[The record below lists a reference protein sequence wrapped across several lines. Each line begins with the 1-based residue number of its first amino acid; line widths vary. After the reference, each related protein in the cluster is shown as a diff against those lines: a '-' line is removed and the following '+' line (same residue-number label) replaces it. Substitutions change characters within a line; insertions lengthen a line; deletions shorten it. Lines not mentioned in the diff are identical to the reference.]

1 MLLKLTPPGVEPIG
15 YTKAEFEALLVRRHP
30 NLLAL
35 LKEAVCLRDDLDLTK
50 LVEEVRKDEGQGG
63 RIWAV
68 GEGNIR

>member
-1 MLLKLTPPGVEPIG
+1 
-15 YTKAEFEALLVRRHP
+15 
-30 NLLAL
+30 
-35 LKEAVCLRDDLDLTK
+35 LTK